1 MKIINKNFKR
11 FIYLLVILVFSFTL
25 SECNITFSQKSGF
38 YSTEFLLSLFSLDGS
53 KIYYTIDGSD
63 PTNSDTAKEY
73 IEPIKIKDRSDE
85 PNIYSNYDEDENSPL
100 SVSRGLGYKRP
111 SFLVEKGMI
120 VRAVTK
126 NEQGYGNII
135 DHSYFITTEQLFK
148 FNDFTVVSLV
158 TNPDNLFDPDKGIY
172 VTGTQFINWKNSDK
186 YNQNK
191 NVWDI
196 DNVCNYFCRGV
207 EWERE
212 GSIAIFE
219 KGKVTVEQNVGIRI
233 KGSST
238 RNLQNKNFN
247 IYARKKYGNNKIKSE
262 TLFPNN
268 YDIYGKQ
275 IIEYDSICLRSVSD
289 EERSFDQFS
298 NRLIKDRKLLTTTQ
312 MKNSVLFLNGE
323 FWGMYVITEKF
334 SDQFFSSHYGIL
346 KEDVVY
352 LKEQDIK
359 EGTTEEYIN
368 LVNFMDLY
376 SQKDLSDD
384 KNYEDV
390 CNIID
395 INSLIEHY
403 ATNLYLATYDWPNH
417 NFGMWKNNGNKTD
430 DNIYSDGRWRF
441 MTYDLDYT
449 IGNNYADFGGVE
461 GYQYDTFKHMDRG
474 KNKGPT
480 NLFVALL
487 KNEDFKKK
495 FVNIYEE
502 YAYSIMSTDKID
514 PIIQEFY
521 GEVTTLISYSQSR
534 WWGYY
539 GGTKLENIE
548 EARNKYQNKILPK
561 MKTFFEERSKY
572 TMEHMK
578 QYIN

>member
-1 MKIINKNFKR
+1 
-11 FIYLLVILVFSFTL
+11 
-25 SECNITFSQKSGF
+25 
-38 YSTEFLLSLFSLDGS
+38 
-53 KIYYTIDGSD
+53 
-63 PTNSDTAKEY
+63 
-73 IEPIKIKDRSDE
+73 
-85 PNIYSNYDEDENSPL
+85 
-100 SVSRGLGYKRP
+100 
-111 SFLVEKGMI
+111 
-120 VRAVTK
+120 
-126 NEQGYGNII
+126 
-135 DHSYFITTEQLFK
+135 
-148 FNDFTVVSLV
+148 
-158 TNPDNLFDPDKGIY
+158 
-172 VTGTQFINWKNSDK
+172 
-186 YNQNK
+186 
-191 NVWDI
+191 
-196 DNVCNYFCRGV
+196 
-207 EWERE
+207 
-212 GSIAIFE
+212 
-219 KGKVTVEQNVGIRI
+219 
-233 KGSST
+233 
-238 RNLQNKNFN
+238 
-247 IYARKKYGNNKIKSE
+247 
-262 TLFPNN
+262 
-268 YDIYGKQ
+268 
-275 IIEYDSICLRSVSD
+275 
-289 EERSFDQFS
+289 
-298 NRLIKDRKLLTTTQ
+298 
-312 MKNSVLFLNGE
+312 
-323 FWGMYVITEKF
+323 
-334 SDQFFSSHYGIL
+334 
-346 KEDVVY
+346 
-352 LKEQDIK
+352 
-359 EGTTEEYIN
+359 
-368 LVNFMDLY
+368 MDLY

-417 NFGMWKNNGNKTD
+417 NFGMWKNNGNKID
-430 DNIYSDGRWRF
+430 DNIYSDGKWRF

-502 YAYSIMSTDKID
+502 YAYSIMSTDKIN